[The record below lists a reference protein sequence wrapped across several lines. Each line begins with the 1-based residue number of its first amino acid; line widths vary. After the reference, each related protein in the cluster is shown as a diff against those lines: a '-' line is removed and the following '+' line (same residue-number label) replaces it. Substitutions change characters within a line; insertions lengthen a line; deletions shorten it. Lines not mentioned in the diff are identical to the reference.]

1 MLSWARAIVVVAEGQ
16 SVLSWARAIVVVVE
30 GQ

>member
-1 MLSWARAIVVVAEGQ
+1 MLSWARAIIVVAEGQ
-16 SVLSWARAIVVVVE
+16 SVLSWARAIAVVVE